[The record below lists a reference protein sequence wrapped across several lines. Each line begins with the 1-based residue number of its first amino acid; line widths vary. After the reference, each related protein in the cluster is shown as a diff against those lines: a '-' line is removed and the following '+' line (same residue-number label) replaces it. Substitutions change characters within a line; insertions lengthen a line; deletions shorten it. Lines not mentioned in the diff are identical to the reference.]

1 MSSRIL
7 DRESI
12 YSLIFARVIYAVNWF
27 NIASLF
33 SQIAVELHQN
43 VAGLGLITATFYIG
57 LGVSQVPGGI
67 LAARIGPRSTA
78 IAGTLIASAA
88 SLSISFVAELY
99 QIALLRLLVGLGM
112 AFVFAPGVILI
123 SRTVQ
128 KGSEGFAIGLY
139 NAAFY
144 LGGVVGLFGWAAVG
158 AFTGWRVSLL
168 LSGALGLVSAVM
180 LTITLPKDVRRTEF
194 RVGLP
199 SLRKVLL
206 DRWLLAVGITLLAL
220 GIGSSLFSSFV
231 PYYAQQKLGLPSS
244 LAGGLGGVGVL
255 VALVSS
261 SFAGRIYDT
270 FRNAKRLLVYSGLLM
285 AVAVSVSCFFSVF
298 ATVISGILIGI
309 ASAGFTFGFS
319 TARESNML
327 EPEYETLAVGWVNS
341 VSLFGDFLPPLI
353 FSVVAVGYGYPLA
366 WIVGGIMTLVLMLPI
381 ILVRVSVG
389 GPRDPAAPPST
400 S

>member
-1 MSSRIL
+1 M
-7 DRESI
+7 
-12 YSLIFARVIYAVNWF
+12 IYAVNWF